1 MNPVTIKELSTVY
14 VLQKEIEWYD
24 RKIDDLRAQRTA
36 ISAPA
41 FDKEPN
47 GKNDSP
53 GRENKIEALT
63 AEIIDLEELMRLH
76 RQQRV
81 VEHQRLERYIQSVDD
96 PVVRQIM
103 QMRFAEL
110 KGWNEIAAEMHY
122 TPDAVKKRLYRYV
135 ERHGDEPEGTEKEGP
150 EMPD

>member
-1 MNPVTIKELSTVY
+1 MNPVTIKDLSTVY

-63 AEIIDLEELMRLH
+63 AEIIDLEELLRLH
-76 RQQRV
+76 RQQRAI
-81 VEHQRLERYIQSVDD
+81 EYNRIERFIASVDD
-96 PVVRQIM
+96 PAVRQV
-103 QMRFAEL
+103 MRLRFEEL
-110 KGWNEIAAEMHY
+110 LTWRDVAAKMGPCY
-122 TPDAVKKRLYRYV
+122 TEDQLKKMLYRYV
-135 ERHGDEPEGTEKEGP
+135 ERHGEDEKGARENA
-150 EMPD
+150 